1 MPYTNPIHFLLILLG
16 PSGANGGKIAF
27 SRAKKW
33 EKVRFLGPNSTQNL
47 HLLGP
52 KIVYEVLKVHTPWTL
67 EMTEKLVFKEK
78 WYFGGPHPLDL
89 QNAIEYLKRGS
100 DVSVGGNCTHS

>member
-1 MPYTNPIHFLLILLG
+1 MALLELTAEKLHFHG
-16 PSGANGGKIAF
+16 PRRGKKCVF
-27 SRAKKW
+27 K
-33 EKVRFLGPNSTQNL
+33 GPNSTQNL

-52 KIVYEVLKVHTPWTL
+52 KIVYEVLKVHTPWAL

-78 WYFGGPHPLDL
+78 WYFGGPYPLDL

-100 DVSVGGNCTHS
+100 DVIVEGNCTHS